1 MDYSTEALR
10 IVFKQEWNYLY
21 PATPWRDDHT
31 SGAQILAVE
40 RRALGSRLYNPA
52 YSAEYQPIRDH
63 LSSGDV
69 EEWDVTTLVFA
80 LKFSHALASS
90 RSSHYGRRIGNAI
103 YRLKEVRNEVI
114 AHASKAY
121 LSRRRFHRNIDILT
135 RAVGDLLRTSHP
147 LVRKL
152 QTLETEI
159 EFRTKDLERYK
170 QWLKDDN
177 NSLLSLEKDL
187 ERLENKMKIQP
198 VGGNDH
204 TPSNAAGSSRA
215 SENSEIISKIQTRVA
230 RIQRH
235 VNVSVDLVPSRTK
248 PEIFQS
254 SRYIKMI
261 NKTNS
266 LSFNLRW
273 DELETFL
280 KGFTSDLDLK
290 ILAGIQHAAALSHR
304 SRKDEALEVLNGLV
318 PNALLANNG
327 VWIHARIK
335 IRKSYLLHDKGQDDD
350 ALREVDEAEH
360 MLSLGECHED
370 TAEVNNAKAN
380 IILSSSRNSKEDQQ
394 NILLHLDKSIKYC
407 EKATVDKSNT
417 VVQVTLRKA
426 LVHLGFYQ
434 HGILE
439 EVSSSDIDIAKT
451 VLNNIE
457 RQIETMSERSK
468 IYYTYSQSLLAYRE
482 GDIGRATKLEH
493 KARKKCVEH
502 DLTNEIQQLD
512 RLRDLIRA
520 PSRGEH

>member
-1 MDYSTEALR
+1 MR

-90 RSSHYGRRIGNAI
+90 RSSHYRNGRRIGNAI
-103 YRLKEVRNEVI
+103 YRLKGVRNEVI

-187 ERLENKMKIQP
+187 ERLKNKMKIQP

-215 SENSEIISKIQTRVA
+215 SGNSEIISKIQTRVA

-273 DELETFL
+273 DELETF
-280 KGFTSDLDLK
+280 
-290 ILAGIQHAAALSHR
+290 R
-304 SRKDEALEVLNGLV
+304 
-318 PNALLANNG
+318 
-327 VWIHARIK
+327 
-335 IRKSYLLHDKGQDDD
+335 
-350 ALREVDEAEH
+350 
-360 MLSLGECHED
+360 
-370 TAEVNNAKAN
+370 
-380 IILSSSRNSKEDQQ
+380 
-394 NILLHLDKSIKYC
+394 
-407 EKATVDKSNT
+407 
-417 VVQVTLRKA
+417 
-426 LVHLGFYQ
+426 
-434 HGILE
+434 
-439 EVSSSDIDIAKT
+439 
-451 VLNNIE
+451 
-457 RQIETMSERSK
+457 
-468 IYYTYSQSLLAYRE
+468 
-482 GDIGRATKLEH
+482 
-493 KARKKCVEH
+493 
-502 DLTNEIQQLD
+502 
-512 RLRDLIRA
+512 RDLLVTWI
-520 PSRGEH
+520 